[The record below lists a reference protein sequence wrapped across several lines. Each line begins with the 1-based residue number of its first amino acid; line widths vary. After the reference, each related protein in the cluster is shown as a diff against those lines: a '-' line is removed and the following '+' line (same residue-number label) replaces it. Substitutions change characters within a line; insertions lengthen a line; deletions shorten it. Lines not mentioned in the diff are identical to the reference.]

1 MSTSSDNKHFY
12 AIVPLYDSCRLYNYT
27 GRIFPFLKSDKLSEP
42 NLRDLHMIVDSID
55 SAGRMIEAYNLK
67 QYSRIPA
74 PFGVS
79 KKGVRWAAIKLTGYI
94 GKPGSFVYYNV
105 KTHDVTCDDETE
117 ITKDIRSVCI
127 NIHYKKGIL
136 SAK

>member
-1 MSTSSDNKHFY
+1 MSTPPEHKHYY
-12 AIVPLYDSCRLYNYT
+12 AIVPQYDSSRLYNYT
-27 GRIFPFLKSDKLSEP
+27 GRIFPFLQSGKLSEP
-42 NLRDLHMIVDSID
+42 DLRNLHMIVDSID
-55 SAGRMIEAYNLK
+55 AADRVIEAYNMK

-79 KKGVRWAAIKLTGYI
+79 KKGIRWTAIKLSAYT

-105 KTHDVTCDDETE
+105 KTHDVSCDDETE

-127 NIHYKKGIL
+127 NLHYKKGIL